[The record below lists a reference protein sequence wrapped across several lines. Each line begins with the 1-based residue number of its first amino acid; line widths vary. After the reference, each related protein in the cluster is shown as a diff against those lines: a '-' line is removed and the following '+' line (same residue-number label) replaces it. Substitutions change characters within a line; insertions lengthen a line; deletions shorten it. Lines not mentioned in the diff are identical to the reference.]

1 MTQQEILNSNNTKT
15 AKIKALLDLGL
26 SRTQIAQLMGVGYG
40 FVQNV
45 YAKHVGVG
53 RSNNR
58 GSSTF
63 AMMPFDRKFGVEIE
77 AFFKH
82 ERGVEKLKGLL
93 QQQGITLQNGLRG
106 TQMQSWKLTGDGS
119 INSNG
124 GFSFEIVSPILQG
137 QEGMAQLEKVC
148 QGLKAC
154 GARINKSCGLH
165 IHFDAQGFNLQTWK
179 NLLINYAKAED
190 IIDAFMP
197 LSRRADNN
205 TYCKS
210 IKHHVPA
217 ISRATNI
224 QKIMDIMNSRYKKVN
239 VLSYARH
246 KTIEFRQHSGSVE
259 FEKIKNWILFLHN
272 LVVVSSHKLIT
283 NCNIEALSEFNQED
297 IVAFYSERTEE
308 LTNQ

>member
-1 MTQQEILNSNNTKT
+1 MTQQEILNSNITKT
-15 AKIKALLDLGL
+15 AKIKALLDLEL

-45 YAKHVGVG
+45 YAKHIGVQ

-58 GSSTF
+58 GSATF
-63 AMMPFDRKFGVEIE
+63 AMMPFERKFGVEIE

-82 ERGVEKLKGLL
+82 ERGIEKLKSLL
-93 QQQGITLQNGLRG
+93 QGQGIGIENAQRN
-106 TQMQSWKLTGDGS
+106 TQLGVWKITGDGS
-119 INSNG
+119 ISANG
-124 GFSFEIVSPILQG
+124 GYSFEVVSPILQG
-137 QEGMAQLEKVC
+137 QEGVAQLEKVC
-148 QGLKAC
+148 QALKAC

-179 NLLINYAKAED
+179 NLLINYAKAEE

-197 LSRRADNN
+197 PSRRENNN

-210 IKHHVPA
+210 IKHHIPA
-217 ISRATNI
+217 ISRATSI
-224 QKIMDIMNSRYKKVN
+224 EKIMSIMGNRYKKVN

-246 KTIEFRQHSGSVE
+246 KTIEFRQHSGSIE

-283 NCNIEALSEFNQED
+283 NCTLDSLSEFNQED
-297 IVAFYSERTEE
+297 IIAFYSERTEE

>member
-1 MTQQEILNSNNTKT
+1 MTQQEILNSNITKT
-15 AKIKALLDLGL
+15 AKIKALLDLEL

-45 YAKHVGVG
+45 YAKHIGVQ

-58 GSSTF
+58 GSDTF
-63 AMMPFDRKFGVEIE
+63 AMMPFERKFGVEIE

-82 ERGVEKLKGLL
+82 ERGIEKLKSLL
-93 QQQGITLQNGLRG
+93 QGQGIGIENAQRN
-106 TQMQSWKLTGDGS
+106 TQLGVWKITGDGS
-119 INSNG
+119 ISANG
-124 GFSFEIVSPILQG
+124 GYSFEVVSPILQG
-137 QEGMAQLEKVC
+137 QEGVAQLEKVC
-148 QGLKAC
+148 QALKAC

-179 NLLINYAKAED
+179 NLLINYAKAEE

-197 LSRRADNN
+197 PSRRENNN

-210 IKHHVPA
+210 IKHHIPA
-217 ISRATNI
+217 ISRATSI
-224 QKIMDIMNSRYKKVN
+224 EKIMSIMGNRYKKVN

-246 KTIEFRQHSGSVE
+246 KTIEFRQHSGSIE

-272 LVVVSSHKLIT
+272 LVVVSSYKLIT
-283 NCNIEALSEFNQED
+283 NCTLDSLSEFNQED
-297 IVAFYSERTEE
+297 IIAFYSERTEE